1 MEKVSVID
9 ITGIPQNAI
18 PAYSETS
25 LFIRNTVRQ
34 QPGFENYEIFHQT
47 RENGDLQVITIA
59 TWANQQHLNNARLV
73 VPEMIQKAGINL
85 PAFLEQHG
93 ITVERSIYKIIEE

>member
-25 LFIRNTVRQ
+25 VFIRNTIRQ
-34 QPGFENYEIFHQT
+34 QPGFIKYEIYQQT
-47 RENGDLQVITIA
+47 HDNGDLRVITIA
-59 TWANQQHLNNARLV
+59 TWANQQHLDKARLV
-73 VPEMIQKAGINL
+73 VPELVKKAGINL
-85 PAFLEQHG
+85 PSFLEQHG
-93 ITVERSIYKIIEE
+93 ITVERSIYKVIEE